1 MRILLVIVCMVLPGA
16 ASGLESALPAG
27 DQQPALR
34 QSLLS
39 GMRSAI
45 AAGQPATA
53 RAHAA
58 RLLWQ
63 LDPTPDEARAARLV
77 VIDSYLAEKQGEA
90 AFRAMLRFDQDYR
103 PLDRAIAGHFV
114 AGLLDLGLHREA
126 VNWLAA
132 LDDTGALKLRL
143 RLHAGL
149 VKPDAAIAQ
158 ARARAAKGGGAEW
171 WRVLADAAEKS
182 GDGTLAVEA
191 QEQLLDAGEP
201 ASELWQAYDREARVA
216 ANQHKLLTGD
226 DRAWLELARR
236 PGMRAARSRAVLDY
250 LSRHG
255 AERET
260 RLRAQV
266 QHVFSLQQAG
276 LERAAVRLYERNLKT
291 GGDPSRREADSPRPP
306 GG

>member
-1 MRILLVIVCMVLPGA
+1 MRTVLALMLLTLPGA
-16 ASGLESALPAG
+16 APAAEPALPAG
-27 DQQPALR
+27 PQQPALR

-39 GMRSAI
+39 DMRSAI
-45 AAGQPATA
+45 AAGQPAMA

-77 VIDSYLAEKQGEA
+77 VIDSYLAEKQGET

-132 LDDTGALKLRL
+132 LDNAGPLKLRL

-149 VKPDAAIAQ
+149 VTPETAIAQ
-158 ARARAAKGGGAEW
+158 ARARASRGDGADW
-171 WRVLADAAEKS
+171 WRVLADAAEKG

-191 QEQLLDAGEP
+191 QEQLLDAGDP
-201 ASELWQAYDREARVA
+201 ADRLWQAYDREARA
-216 ANQHKLLTGD
+216 AASQYKLLSGD

-250 LSRHG
+250 LSRNS

-266 QHVFSLQQAG
+266 QHVHSLQQAG
-276 LERAAVRLYERNLKT
+276 LERAAVRLYERNLKSM
-291 GGDPSRREADSPRPP
+291 GDPSRREPDRARPP

>member
-1 MRILLVIVCMVLPGA
+1 MRLLMPLVFLALPGA
-16 ASGLESALPAG
+16 AWALEAAPPAG
-27 DQQPALR
+27 QQQPTLR

-39 GMRSAI
+39 GMRSAL
-45 AAGQPATA
+45 ADGQPATA

-77 VIDSYLAEKQGEA
+77 VIDSHLVEKQGDT

-132 LDDTGALKLRL
+132 LDDASALKLRL
-143 RLHAGL
+143 RLRAGL
-149 VKPDAAIAQ
+149 VKPATAIAQ
-158 ARARAAKGGGAEW
+158 ARARAARGGAEW
-171 WRVLADAAEKS
+171 WRVLAEAAEKD
-182 GDGTLAVEA
+182 GEGTLAVEA
-191 QEQLLDAGEP
+191 REQLLDAGEP
-201 ASELWQAYDREARVA
+201 ASELWQAYDREARAA
-216 ANQHKLLTGD
+216 ANQYKLLNGD

-266 QHVFSLQQAG
+266 LHVYSLQQAG
-276 LERAAVRLYERNLKT
+276 LERAAVRLHERNLKK
-291 GGDPSRREADSPRPP
+291 GG
-306 GG
+306 